1 MSRVNLSRLV
11 RFLLRGPKRTLL
23 VLVATGLLS
32 GICSAGLL
40 AIINVLVHQTGGVPR
55 ALALLFAAL
64 AAAKIAAHGVSQ
76 LSLVYL
82 VQDAVLDLGLNLC
95 AQVTRTS
102 LRTLEK
108 TGPSHVLAVLTDDV
122 SAVAWALQC
131 VPGLTINGAVLV
143 GGAAYLAWL
152 SWPIFLGVVALMLVG
167 ALTYKALHDRAFR
180 VIYAARE
187 SRASLFRHFRSLTEG
202 IKELMMHRGRRE
214 AFLSEDVMQTA
225 LSLRHLNLVATRQ
238 YMIADGWTQFLFYG
252 LIGAILLVFPN
263 LFTLPAESLTGYV
276 FTVLYMMS
284 PLWAVIGTVPAL
296 IRGQVALEKIEGLG
310 LGFESLEEAKEAETG
325 FHRQTLQTASLELK
339 GVVFDYEEDGPG
351 DNTFVLGPVDFRLN
365 PGELVFIVG
374 GNGSGKSTF
383 VKLLVGLYRQRRG
396 DIRLG
401 GTPIAESNRDWYR
414 QHFSVV
420 FSDFYLFEKFLGLDK
435 KTLDVRAQMYLRYL
449 ALDQKVQVTEQRLS
463 TTDLSQGQRRRLAL
477 LTAYLEDRPFY
488 VFDEWA
494 ADQDPQYKEVFYTE
508 LLPELRAR
516 GKGVAIITHDDRYF
530 HLGDRIIKL
539 DEGKIAGSWSGSSF
553 REEAVHRVNGKLDQR
568 T

>member
-11 RFLLRGPKRTLL
+11 RFLLRGHKRTLL
-23 VLVATGLLS
+23 VLLATGLVS
-32 GICSAGLL
+32 GVCSAGLL
-40 AIINVLVHQTGGVPR
+40 AVINVLVHQTGGVPR

-64 AAAKIAAHGVSQ
+64 AVAKIAAHGVSQ

-82 VQDAVLDLGLNLC
+82 VQDAVLDLGLKLC

-108 TGPSHVLAVLTDDV
+108 KGPPHILAVLTDDV

-143 GGAAYLAWL
+143 GGAVYLAWL
-152 SWPIFLGVVALMLVG
+152 SWTIFLGAVGLMLVG
-167 ALTYKALHDRAFR
+167 ALTYKVLHDRAFR
-180 VIYAARE
+180 LIYAARE

-214 AFLSEDVMQTA
+214 AFLSDDVTHTA
-225 LSLRHLNLVATRQ
+225 LSLRHLNLVATKQ
-238 YMIADGWTQFLFYG
+238 YMIVDGWTQFLFYS
-252 LIGAILLVFPN
+252 LIGAILLVFAD

-276 FTVLYMMS
+276 FTILYMMN
-284 PLWAVIGTVPAL
+284 PLWAVIGTVPTL

-310 LGFESLEEAKEAETG
+310 LSLESVEEAKETDAG
-325 FHRQTLQTASLELK
+325 FHPQTLQTPSLELE
-339 GVVFDYEEDGPG
+339 GVVFSYGDEGSG
-351 DNTFVLGPVDFRLN
+351 DNSFVLGPVDFRLN
-365 PGELVFIVG
+365 PGDLVFIVG

-383 VKLLVGLYRQRRG
+383 VKLLVGLYHQRLG
-396 DIRLG
+396 EIRLG
-401 GTPIAESNRDWYR
+401 GTPIADSNRDWYR
-414 QHFSVV
+414 QHFSVI

-435 KTLDVRAQMYLRYL
+435 NTLDTRAQMYLRYL
-449 ALDQKVQVTEQRLS
+449 ELDRKVRVTEQRFS

-508 LLPELRAR
+508 LLPELRVR
-516 GKGVAIITHDDRYF
+516 GKGVAVITHDDRYF

-539 DEGKIAGSWSGSSF
+539 DEGKIIGSWSGSSSP
-553 REEAVHRVNGKLDQR
+553 EEPLHRVNGKLDRQ

>member
-1 MSRVNLSRLV
+1 MNLSRLA
-11 RFLLRGPKRTLL
+11 RFLLRGPKGTLL
-23 VLVATGLLS
+23 VLLATGLIA
-32 GICSAGLL
+32 GACSAGLL
-40 AIINVLVHQTGGVPR
+40 AVINVLVHHTGGVPR

-64 AAAKIAAHGVSQ
+64 AVAKIAAHGVSQ

-82 VQDAVLDLGLNLC
+82 VQDAFLHLGLKLC

-108 TGPSHVLAVLTDDV
+108 KGPSHILAVLTDDI

-131 VPGLTINGAVLV
+131 VPGLTINVAVLIGGAV
-143 GGAAYLAWL
+143 YLAWL
-152 SWPIFLGVVALMLVG
+152 SWTIFFGVVGLMLVG
-167 ALTYKALHDRAFR
+167 TLTYKVLLGRASR
-180 VIYAARE
+180 LVYAARE

-214 AFLSEDVMQTA
+214 AFLLEDVTHTA
-225 LSLRHLNLVATRQ
+225 LSLRHLNLVATKQ

-252 LIGAILLVFPN
+252 LIGALLLVLPE
-263 LFTLPAESLTGYV
+263 LSTLPAESLTGYV
-276 FTVLYMMS
+276 FTMLYMMN
-284 PLWAVIGTVPAL
+284 PLWAVIGTVPTL

-310 LGFESLEEAKEAETG
+310 LSLESLEEAKETDAG
-325 FHRQTLQTASLELK
+325 FHSQTLQAPRLELE
-339 GVVFDYEEDGPG
+339 GVVFSYDDEGPG
-351 DNTFVLGPVDFRLN
+351 DNSFVLGPVDFQLT
-365 PGELVFIVG
+365 PGDLVFIVG

-383 VKLLVGLYRQRRG
+383 VKLLVGLYRQRLG
-396 DIRLG
+396 KIRLG
-401 GTPIAESNRDWYR
+401 GTPIADSNRDWYR
-414 QHFSVV
+414 QHFSVT

-435 KTLDVRAQMYLRYL
+435 NTLDTRAQMYLRNL
-449 ALDQKVQVTEQRLS
+449 ALDRKVRVTEQRLS

-516 GKGVAIITHDDRYF
+516 GKGVAVITHDDRYF

-539 DEGKIAGSWSGSSF
+539 DEGKIIGAWSGSSSPEEPLRS
-553 REEAVHRVNGKLDQR
+553 RESPA
-568 T
+568 TAP

>member
-1 MSRVNLSRLV
+1 MNLSRLV

-23 VLVATGLLS
+23 VLLATGLLS
-32 GICSAGLL
+32 GVCSAGLL
-40 AIINVLVHQTGGVPR
+40 AVVNVLVHQTGGVPR

-64 AAAKIAAHGVSQ
+64 AVAKIAAHGVSQ

-82 VQDAVLDLGLNLC
+82 VQDAVLDLGLKLC

-108 TGPSHVLAVLTDDV
+108 KGPSHILAVLTDDV
-122 SAVAWALQC
+122 STVAWALQC

-143 GGAAYLAWL
+143 GGAVYLAWL
-152 SWPIFLGVVALMLVG
+152 SWTIFLGVVGLMLVG
-167 ALTYKALHDRAFR
+167 TLTYKILHDRAFR

-202 IKELMMHRGRRE
+202 IKELLMHRGRRE
-214 AFLSEDVMQTA
+214 AFLSEDVTQTA
-225 LSLRHLNLVATRQ
+225 LSLRHLNLVATKQ
-238 YMIADGWTQFLFYG
+238 YLIADAWTQLLFYG
-252 LIGAILLVFPN
+252 LIGAILLVFAD
-263 LFTLPAESLTGYV
+263 LLKLPGESLTGYV
-276 FTVLYMMS
+276 FTILYLMN
-284 PLWAVIGTVPAL
+284 PLWAVIGTVPTL
-296 IRGQVALEKIEGLG
+296 IRGQVALEKIEGLA
-310 LGFESLEEAKEAETG
+310 LGFDSLEEDREADMG
-325 FHRQTLQTASLELK
+325 FLPQTLQTASLELE
-339 GVVFDYEEDGPG
+339 GVVFSYEDDGPG
-351 DNTFVLGPVDFRLN
+351 NDRFVLGPVDFRLG
-365 PGELVFIVG
+365 PGDLVFIVG

-383 VKLLVGLYRQRRG
+383 VKLLVGLYRQRLG
-396 DIRLG
+396 EIRLG
-401 GTPIAESNRDWYR
+401 GRPIADSNRDWYR

-435 KTLDVRAQMYLRYL
+435 KTLDVRAQMYLRRL
-449 ALDQKVQVTEQRLS
+449 ALDQKVQVTDQRLS

-516 GKGVAIITHDDRYF
+516 GKAVAVITHDDRYF

-539 DEGKIAGSWSGSSF
+539 DEGKIVGSWSGPSSAAE
-553 REEAVHRVNGKLDQR
+553 RLQRVDGKLD
-568 T
+568 

>member
-11 RFLLRGPKRTLL
+11 RFLLRGHKRTLL
-23 VLVATGLLS
+23 VLLATGLIS
-32 GICSAGLL
+32 GVCSAGLL
-40 AIINVLVHQTGGVPR
+40 AVINVLVHQTGGVPR

-64 AAAKIAAHGVSQ
+64 AVAKIAAHGVSQ

-82 VQDAVLDLGLNLC
+82 VQDAVLDLGLKLC

-108 TGPSHVLAVLTDDV
+108 KGPPHILAVLTDDV

-143 GGAAYLAWL
+143 GGAVYLAWL
-152 SWPIFLGVVALMLVG
+152 SWTIFLGAVGLMLVG
-167 ALTYKALHDRAFR
+167 ALTYKVLHDRAFR
-180 VIYAARE
+180 LIYAARE

-214 AFLSEDVMQTA
+214 AFLSDDVTHTA
-225 LSLRHLNLVATRQ
+225 LSLRHLNLVATKQ
-238 YMIADGWTQFLFYG
+238 YMIVDGWTQFLFYS
-252 LIGAILLVFPN
+252 LIGAILLVFAD

-276 FTVLYMMS
+276 FTILYVMN
-284 PLWAVIGTVPAL
+284 PLWAVIGTVPTL

-310 LGFESLEEAKEAETG
+310 LSLESVEEAKETDAG
-325 FHRQTLQTASLELK
+325 FHPQTLQTPSLELE
-339 GVVFDYEEDGPG
+339 GVVFSYGDEGSG
-351 DNTFVLGPVDFRLN
+351 DNSFVLGPVDFRLN
-365 PGELVFIVG
+365 PGDLVFIVG

-383 VKLLVGLYRQRRG
+383 VKLLVGLYHQRLG
-396 DIRLG
+396 EIRLG
-401 GTPIAESNRDWYR
+401 GTPIADSNRDWYR
-414 QHFSVV
+414 QHFSVI

-435 KTLDVRAQMYLRYL
+435 NTLDTRAQMYLRYL
-449 ALDQKVQVTEQRLS
+449 ELDRKVRVTEQRLS

-508 LLPELRAR
+508 LLPELRVR
-516 GKGVAIITHDDRYF
+516 GKGVAVITHDDRYF

-539 DEGKIAGSWSGSSF
+539 DEGKIIGSWSGSSSP
-553 REEAVHRVNGKLDQR
+553 EEPLHRVNGKLDRQ

>member
-1 MSRVNLSRLV
+1 MNLSRLV
-11 RFLLRGPKRTLL
+11 LFLLRGPKRTLL

-40 AIINVLVHQTGGVPR
+40 AVINVLVHQTGGVPR
-55 ALALLFAAL
+55 AFVLLFAAL

-108 TGPSHVLAVLTDDV
+108 KGPSHILAVLTDDV

-143 GGAAYLAWL
+143 GGAVYLAWL
-152 SWPIFLGVVALMLVG
+152 SWPIFLGVVGLMLVG
-167 ALTYKALHDRAFR
+167 ALTYRVLHDRAFR

-214 AFLSEDVMQTA
+214 AFLSEEVMHTA

-238 YMIADGWTQFLFYG
+238 YMIADGWTQFLFYS
-252 LIGAILLVFPN
+252 LIGAILLVFPD

-296 IRGQVALEKIEGLG
+296 MRGQVALEKIEGLG
-310 LGFESLEEAKEAETG
+310 LGFESLEEAKETDTE
-325 FHRQTLQTASLELK
+325 FHRQTVQTANLELK
-339 GVVFDYEEDGPG
+339 GVVFGYEDDGPG

-383 VKLLVGLYRQRRG
+383 VKLLVGLYRQRLG
-396 DIRLG
+396 EIRLG
-401 GTPIAESNRDWYR
+401 GTPIADSNRDWYR

-420 FSDFYLFEKFLGLDK
+420 FSDFYLFEKLLGLDK
-435 KTLDVRAQMYLRYL
+435 KTLDVRAQMYLRRL

-477 LTAYLEDRPFY
+477 LTAYLEDRAFY

-530 HLGDRIIKL
+530 HLGDRIIQL
-539 DEGKIAGSWSGSSF
+539 DEGKIVGSWSGSSF
-553 REEAVHRVNGKLDQR
+553 GEEPGHRIN
-568 T
+568 

>member
-1 MSRVNLSRLV
+1 MNLSRLV

-23 VLVATGLLS
+23 VLLATGLLS
-32 GICSAGLL
+32 GVCSAGLL
-40 AIINVLVHQTGGVPR
+40 AVVNVLVHQTGGVPR

-64 AAAKIAAHGVSQ
+64 AVAKIAAHGVSQ

-82 VQDAVLDLGLNLC
+82 VQDAVLDLGLKLC

-108 TGPSHVLAVLTDDV
+108 KGPSHILAVLTDDV
-122 SAVAWALQC
+122 ATVAWALQC
-131 VPGLTINGAVLV
+131 VPGLTINGAVLI
-143 GGAAYLAWL
+143 GGAVYLAWL
-152 SWPIFLGVVALMLVG
+152 SWTIFLGVVGLMLVG

-180 VIYAARE
+180 LIYAARE

-202 IKELMMHRGRRE
+202 IKELLMHRGRRE
-214 AFLSEDVMQTA
+214 AFLSEDLTHTA
-225 LSLRHLNLVATRQ
+225 LSLRHLNLVATKQ
-238 YMIADGWTQFLFYG
+238 YMIADAWTQFLFYG
-252 LIGAILLVFPN
+252 LIGAILLVFAD
-263 LFTLPAESLTGYV
+263 LLKLPSESLTGYV
-276 FTVLYMMS
+276 FTILYLMN
-284 PLWAVIGTVPAL
+284 PLWAVIGTVPTL
-296 IRGQVALEKIEGLG
+296 IRGQVALEKIEGLA
-310 LGFESLEEAKEAETG
+310 LGFDPLEEDREVDMG
-325 FHRQTLQTASLELK
+325 FLRQTLQTASLELD
-339 GVVFDYEEDGPG
+339 GVVFSYEDDGPG
-351 DNTFVLGPVDFRLN
+351 NDRFVLGPVDFRLG
-365 PGELVFIVG
+365 PGDLVFIVG

-383 VKLLVGLYRQRRG
+383 VKVLVGLYRQRLG
-396 DIRLG
+396 EIRLG
-401 GTPIAESNRDWYR
+401 GRPIADSNRDWYR

-435 KTLDVRAQMYLRYL
+435 KTLDVRAQMYLRRL
-449 ALDQKVQVTEQRLS
+449 ALDQKVQVTDQRLS

-516 GKGVAIITHDDRYF
+516 GKAVAVITHDDRYF

-539 DEGKIAGSWSGSSF
+539 DEGKIVGSWSGPSSPAE
-553 REEAVHRVNGKLDQR
+553 RLQRVDRKLD
-568 T
+568 